1 MLLLLIPIL
10 LVSQPDSTD
19 RHVDINEVVISGVG
33 RGGLQKRSDKGV
45 AASIDE
51 HLAELNHVDLIR
63 RGSYAMEP
71 VVNNMQD
78 ERVSTTIDGMK
89 IFYACT
95 DKMDPVTSYVESSN
109 LQSISLSSGLDGNP
123 QATGNIGGSIDL
135 RLRKVGFNAINPFE
149 VQTLAS
155 FESNGLVRMV
165 EADAAVSRDRF
176 YSNFGLSFRKADNYK
191 AGGNN
196 EVAFSQFQKYNFFA
210 NVGGRLTNGDR
221 VEATL
226 IYDRATDVG
235 YPALNMDV
243 AKAEA
248 VITSLSY
255 KKTFVDRFFL
265 TNETKAYYNKIVHVM
280 DDSHRPDVP
289 IRMDMPGKSWTTGL
303 YNLLNGQGDN
313 NQLQI
318 NYDLYYNF
326 RHADM
331 TMYADNSD
339 WQMYMLT
346 WPDVSTL
353 CTGVAASDDISLSD
367 IQSLRLSGKV
377 ALQQQHIGSDDGY
390 QLLNV
395 FFPHMKQTYH
405 QSELRM
411 AARYGLQVET
421 WKFEIGGG
429 WGSRAP
435 SITEAYGYY
444 LNNTFDN
451 YDYIGNPRL
460 SNEAA
465 FEGNVSLSFVSRR
478 FTLSADANVF
488 RFSNYIIGHIENR
501 LSAMTIGANGVKVY
515 GNIDKATIANA
526 QLSSALQ
533 LTVHLS
539 WNANVSYGYGA
550 DAQGDALPI
559 IAPFQYK
566 SSVKYAN
573 GPFSV
578 SADINGAS
586 KQTRVATK
594 YAELGSDAYLIAGA
608 NSSYS
613 HNLGQALATFRL
625 GIENAFDRNYS
636 TYSDWNH
643 LPQKG
648 RNVYF
653 SVVIKI

>member
-1 MLLLLIPIL
+1 MYLLLISL
-10 LVSQPDSTD
+10 LFISEPDSTYK
-19 RHVDINEVVISGVG
+19 HVDVNEVVVSGARHNG
-33 RGGLQKRSDKGV
+33 QKRSLKGV

-51 HLAELNHVDLIR
+51 HLAELNHVSLIR

-135 RLRKVGFNAINPFE
+135 RLRKVGFNAIKPFQLGSI
-149 VQTLAS
+149 VS
-155 FESNGLVRMV
+155 FESNGAVRMV
-165 EADAAVSRDRF
+165 EADVALSQDRF
-176 YSNFGLSFRKADNYK
+176 YTNFGASFRKADNYS
-191 AGGNN
+191 AGGND
-196 EVAFSQFQKYNFFA
+196 EVQFSQFQKYNIFA
-210 NVGGRLTNGDR
+210 NVGGKFANGDR
-221 VEATL
+221 LEATV
-226 IYDRATDVG
+226 IYDKATDVG

-248 VITSLSY
+248 IITSLSY
-255 KKTFVDRFFL
+255 RRTFENSFFL
-265 TNETKAYYNKIVHVM
+265 TNETKAYYNRIVHIM

-289 IRMDMPGKSWTTGL
+289 IRMDMPGKSWTAGL
-303 YNLLNGQGDN
+303 YNLLNGQGDY

-318 NYDLYYNF
+318 NYDVYYNL

-353 CTGVAASDDISLSD
+353 CTGIAASDDVSLGNG
-367 IQSLRLSGKV
+367 QSLRFSGKG
-377 ALQQQHIGSDDGY
+377 AWQQQHIGSYDGF

-395 FFPHMKQTYH
+395 FFPHMKRTYH
-405 QSELRM
+405 QTELRI
-411 AARYGLQVET
+411 AARYGIKSGPWQ
-421 WKFEIGGG
+421 FNIGGG

-435 SITEAYGYY
+435 SITEGYSYY

-460 SNEAA
+460 SNEKA
-465 FEGNVSLSFVSRR
+465 FEANA
-478 FTLSADANVF
+478 SATFSSGRLRLAVDANIF
-488 RFSNYIIGHIENR
+488 RFSDYIIGHVEDR

-515 GNIDKATIANA
+515 GNIDHATIANS
-526 QLSSALQ
+526 QFSSALQ
-533 LTVHLS
+533 LSNFIS
-539 WNANVSYGYGA
+539 WNANVSYGLGR
-550 DAQGDALPI
+550 DDNNDNLPL
-559 IAPFQYK
+559 IAPLQYR
-566 SSVKYAN
+566 SSVNFTKGGLDVVVNAEGALKQYDSGAKY
-573 GPFSV
+573 GE
-578 SADINGAS
+578 
-586 KQTRVATK
+586 K
-594 YAELGSDAYLIAGA
+594 GSNAYIVFGA
-608 NSSYS
+608 NLTYTKLFSKV
-613 HNLGQALATFRL
+613 NTTFRIGL
-625 GIENAFDRNYS
+625 ENALDKFYS
-636 TYSDWNH
+636 TYSDWNG
-643 LPQKG
+643 LPHKG

-653 SVVIKI
+653 SVNLTL